1 MKNYL
6 TWQSS
11 TEGEPVLHVNV
22 ELNVALEVNA
32 WEMCHEDLQLQTVAA
47 VHNQELGYK
56 DFKPVDYS
64 PEVAISY
71 IVFSQDLDF

>member
-1 MKNYL
+1 
-6 TWQSS
+6 
-11 TEGEPVLHVNV
+11 
-22 ELNVALEVNA
+22 
-32 WEMCHEDLQLQTVAA
+32 MCHEDLQLQTVAA